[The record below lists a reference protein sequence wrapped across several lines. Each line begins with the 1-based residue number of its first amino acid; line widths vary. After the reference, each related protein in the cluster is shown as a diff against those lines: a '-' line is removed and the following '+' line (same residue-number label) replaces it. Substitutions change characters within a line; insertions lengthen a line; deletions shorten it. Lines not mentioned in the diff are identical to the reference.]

1 MPPQQTEEEEPQEQR
16 WPGPATLDNVVTLDA
31 VQAAVA
37 SASQTLNTPPPRP
50 AHIRKVFLVLQ
61 DAAPSNVVTLTGLLL
76 ACFPFV
82 PREQRGTEVM
92 VELAFRAA
100 DCNGDGNLALDEL
113 ARLVGALVPAQ
124 FNAAGL
130 AAGQGVLSR
139 ESILREIAHLF
150 VVCELKTRGT
160 SADKSS
166 QSLSS
171 SSATSSHTHCVG
183 DHGTF
188 GGTEDFKI
196 SLPMFLRESRRSPLL
211 RRMWNGS
218 AHAADAVVGFRG
230 GVGGKEMTASS
241 DEKMGG
247 LSWGGYLKVAT
258 KKKGA
263 RCSNSVDRLTDLG
276 QAKKRGRPGVGNS
289 APSMAKKPKS

>member
-1 MPPQQTEEEEPQEQR
+1 MPRQQTEEEEPQEQR
-16 WPGPATLDNVVTLDA
+16 WPDPATLDNIVTLDA

-37 SASQTLNTPPPRP
+37 SASQTLNAPPPPP
-50 AHIRKVFLVLQ
+50 AHVRKVFLVLQ
-61 DAAPSNVVTLTGLLL
+61 DAAPSNLVTLTGLLL

-92 VELAFRAA
+92 VELAFRVA
-100 DCNGDGNLALDEL
+100 DCNGDGTLALDEL

-160 SADKSS
+160 SGEKSS

-171 SSATSSHTHCVG
+171 SSATSSHTHCAG
-183 DHGTF
+183 DH
-188 GGTEDFKI
+188 GTEDFKI

-230 GVGGKEMTASS
+230 GAGGQEMVASS

-263 RCSNSVDRLTDLG
+263 RRSISDDRLTDLG
-276 QAKKRGRPGVGNS
+276 QAKKRGRSGGGNS
-289 APSMAKKPKS
+289 VTSMAKKPKS